1 MIDFT
6 TALFYCLATALVTS
20 ASLVA
25 FSNHPVRAVMS
36 LILTFVLTAALWILL
51 SAEFLGLLLIFVY
64 VGAVMTLFLFV
75 VMMLNLNELSRYKK
89 PSWSWLALTCSTY
102 IIIILRQTLSKT
114 SNSVIP
120 INQNMLD
127 HHTDTG

>member
-6 TALFYCLATALVTS
+6 TAFYCLATALVTS

-51 SAEFLGLLLIFVY
+51 SAEFRLIAHIRLRRSCY
-64 VGAVMTLFLFV
+64 D
-75 VMMLNLNELSRYKK
+75 
-89 PSWSWLALTCSTY
+89 
-102 IIIILRQTLSKT
+102 IILVCCHDAQ
-114 SNSVIP
+114 P
-120 INQNMLD
+120 Q
-127 HHTDTG
+127 